1 MCIRDSEALTAKNYE
16 FLDLSL
22 APRPSTWVE
31 LSDDEQS
38 KQMEK
43 LIEVMEDHDD
53 VQDVFHNWN
62 QTD

>member
-1 MCIRDSEALTAKNYE
+1 LTAKNYE